1 MLRYYAMAAVFALAL
16 VACGKAT
23 YSTAPS
29 GVSPALTVIASG
41 PRGETFTESG
51 GGATLRANGRDALTV
66 AASVSGLSTDVA
78 FFIPEAWGAWQGGQ
92 TGSDGFIHYSAD
104 VSGKARGTLVAG
116 LKSGRQQIIVR
127 SRDAETRLTVT
138 FDFATLTLFPSVI
151 VIDGAPGASALVE
164 AHGAMPPL
172 TWSVSHQQSLR
183 IYERDATSIYL
194 SARDED
200 KPLTSASLPSGGA
213 TLYARDAE
221 GQIATAQV
229 FVINR
234 GCAAAS
240 LTISPST
247 GQAGPFA
254 VTVTVE
260 DTDRAGAASVDV
272 QIADGATLDGGSSA
286 TVAAVGSAGL
296 FSTTFTL
303 ATPGD
308 GAYSIFYTDS
318 DDPDTNCAP
327 VTLSRQFTDTP

>member
-1 MLRYYAMAAVFALAL
+1 MLRYYAMAAWLALAL
-16 VACGKAT
+16 AACGKAT
-23 YSTAPS
+23 YSKAPE
-29 GVSPALTVIASG
+29 GVSPSLSVVANG
-41 PRGETFTESG
+41 PRGEIFTESG

-78 FFIPEAWGAWQGGQ
+78 FFIPVEWGAWQGGQ
-92 TGSDGFIHYSAD
+92 TGADGFVHYAAD

-116 LKSGRQQIIVR
+116 QRAGKQQIIVR

-138 FDFATLTLFPSVI
+138 FDFATLTLFPSVV
-151 VIDGAPGASALVE
+151 VIDGAPGASAVVE
-164 AHGAMPPL
+164 AHGAMPPVS
-172 TWSVSHQQSLR
+172 WSVSHPQSLR

-200 KPLTSASLPSGGA
+200 KPLPSASLPSGGA

-221 GQIATAQV
+221 GQIAAAPV
-229 FVINR
+229 YVINR

-240 LTISPST
+240 LTVSPST

-308 GAYSIFYTDS
+308 GAYSIFYTDP

-327 VTLSRQFTDTP
+327 ATLSRQFTDTP